1 MRHFVSVD
9 AVQAYMVILH
19 MFETFAFVAENKEVI
34 YLPNIQCNHHEVE
47 YPHGEGHKCR
57 HSHCGG

>member
-1 MRHFVSVD
+1 
-9 AVQAYMVILH
+9 MVILH